1 MGETWGWVVLLTD
14 PHFRPLTFTTCSIPN
29 GVRARGNVT
38 PSLPCPP
45 PIPVPRPSPPPSL
58 SPTLTSAANRRWEH
72 KGRAPRLWTA
82 DCSTNFWTSGTFVPC
97 LLCCVDAAGCW
108 FSTEMWFLTQVLS
121 AFTAGNGR
129 YLPTTP
135 PLVLGRWEWN
145 IYINI
150 YLYINVCISVN
161 Y

>member
-1 MGETWGWVVLLTD
+1 MRVSSSADWPAFPSTHIHHVFD
-14 PHFRPLTFTTCSIPN
+14 PKRCKSARKRHPLPT
-29 GVRARGNVT
+29 
-38 PSLPCPP
+38 LHPP
-45 PIPVPRPSPPPSL
+45 PSPRPSPPPSL

-72 KGRAPRLWTA
+72 KGRAPPLWTA